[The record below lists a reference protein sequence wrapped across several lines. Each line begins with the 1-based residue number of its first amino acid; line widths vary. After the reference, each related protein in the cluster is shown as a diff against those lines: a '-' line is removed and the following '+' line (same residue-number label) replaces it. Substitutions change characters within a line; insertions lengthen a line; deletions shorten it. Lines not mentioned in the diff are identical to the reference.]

1 MRLLL
6 SALLLL
12 ICSYSCSSYAAEA
25 PLRFSIADSWS
36 MPMVQIDDDQPD
48 AGFLFD
54 IMQSLARQVGL
65 PAEYHVLARMRVQS
79 ALDRGEVDVRCYAAQ
94 SWIPNLSGDYTW
106 SLPLMI
112 ERNLLISTA
121 NNATPIRTDQL
132 NKESIG
138 TVLGY
143 TYPLLQHLFDN
154 HQLQRE
160 DTRSQEQV
168 LQKLAAGRY
177 RYAVA
182 NEWSLRWHNRH
193 LPPDKQLRS
202 VSIIE
207 EQAVGC
213 LVRNDPNV
221 PVQKI
226 LRTLLRMKMSGEIDQ
241 IIQRYGAQAPL
252 TPEQHSPAGG

>member
-1 MRLLL
+1 
-6 SALLLL
+6 
-12 ICSYSCSSYAAEA
+12 
-25 PLRFSIADSWS
+25 
-36 MPMVQIDDDQPD
+36 
-48 AGFLFD
+48 
-54 IMQSLARQVGL
+54 
-65 PAEYHVLARMRVQS
+65 MRVQS

-94 SWIPNLSGDYTW
+94 SWVPNFSGDYTW
-106 SLPLMI
+106 SLPLI
-112 ERNLLISTA
+112 TQRDLLISTA
-121 NNATPIRTDQL
+121 DNATPIRADQL
-132 NKESIG
+132 NDEIIG

-143 TYPLLQHLFDN
+143 TYPPLQRQFDN
-154 HQLQRE
+154 HQLRRE
-160 DTRSQEQV
+160 DARSQEQV

-177 RYAVA
+177 HYAVG
-182 NEWSLRWHNRH
+182 NEWSLNWHNRQ

-241 IIQRYGAQAPL
+241 IIQRYGTQAPL
-252 TPEQHSPAGG
+252 TPEQHSPTGG